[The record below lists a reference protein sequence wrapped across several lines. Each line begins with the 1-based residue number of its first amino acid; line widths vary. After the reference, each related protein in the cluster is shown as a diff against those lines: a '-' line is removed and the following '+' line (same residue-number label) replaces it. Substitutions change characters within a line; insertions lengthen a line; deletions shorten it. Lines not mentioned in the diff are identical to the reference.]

1 MTQEPPTALPWTVER
16 YGDGDSLVI
25 HAGSATRVCFMAT
38 PGSLGDIL
46 KIEANAALI
55 VRAVNL
61 HADLVLALDQYKS
74 DMLHSPQNDSR
85 ERRIA
90 MIDKLLARAKGA
102 ATWRT

>member
-1 MTQEPPTALPWTVER
+1 MTQEPPTALPWRTSLT
-16 YGDGDSLVI
+16 DSTTIIGPDREGV
-25 HAGSATRVCFMAT
+25 ATM
-38 PGSLGDIL
+38 LGDYDADDEWPFM
-46 KIEANAALI
+46 EANAALI

-90 MIDKLLARAKGA
+90 MIDKLLARAKEPQA
-102 ATWRT
+102 